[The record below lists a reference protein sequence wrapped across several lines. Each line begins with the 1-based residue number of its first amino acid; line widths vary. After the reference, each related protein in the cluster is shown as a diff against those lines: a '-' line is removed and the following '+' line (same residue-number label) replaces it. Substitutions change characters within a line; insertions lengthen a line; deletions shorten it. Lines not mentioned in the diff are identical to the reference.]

1 MTPEPDST
9 PCVLLV
15 EDSATDAE
23 LTLRTLRRR
32 AACDVH
38 WVQDGVEALSALRAA
53 TEGGLT
59 SPPRLVLLDL
69 KMPRLD
75 GHEVLR
81 ALKADP
87 ATRAIP
93 VVVFT
98 SSREPRDLARA
109 YAEGANSYLV
119 KPVDGAQLDAVL
131 TQLGSYWLRLNEP
144 APAAGSVR

>member
-1 MTPEPDST
+1 MTPESDPT

-15 EDSATDAE
+15 EDSLTDAE
-23 LTLRTLRRR
+23 LTLRTLERRTT
-32 AACDVH
+32 CNVH
-38 WVQDGVEALSALRAA
+38 WAHDGVEALAALRSGP
-53 TEGGLT
+53 ESGLPC
-59 SPPRLVLLDL
+59 PPRLVLLDL

-75 GHEVLR
+75 GHAVLR

-98 SSREPRDLARA
+98 SSREPRDLTRA

-119 KPVDGAQLDAVL
+119 KPVDSAQLDAVL
-131 TQLGSYWLRLNEP
+131 TQLGLYWLRINEP
-144 APAAGSVR
+144 APHPGTVR